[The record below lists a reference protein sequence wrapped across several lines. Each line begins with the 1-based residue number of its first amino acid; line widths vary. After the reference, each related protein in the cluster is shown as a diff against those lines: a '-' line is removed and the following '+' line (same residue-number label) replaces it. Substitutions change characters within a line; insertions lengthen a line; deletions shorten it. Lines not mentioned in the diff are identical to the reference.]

1 MTPCRPPS
9 SFVHGISQA
18 RIREW
23 TAISFSKGS
32 SWPRV
37 NLHLLHW
44 QMDSLP
50 LSHQGPLDVMWL
62 FKQVMYRTDRRQVVT
77 EQARWAG
84 PQRGLGPRGQQ
95 TIEPL
100 WPHHLPSAFWK
111 TSGQKENSNW
121 GIFSNRWSLQQVL
134 RMHTPYEMLEHP
146 VVFLGSKASLL
157 LYCFSLPLCIHDY
170 CG

>member
-1 MTPCRPPS
+1 MTPCSPPG

-23 TAISFSKGS
+23 IAISFSKGS

-50 LSHQGPLDVMWL
+50 LSHQEPLDSMWL
-62 FKQVMYRTDRRQVVT
+62 FKQVMCRTDRRQVVT
-77 EQARWAG
+77 EQGRWAG
-84 PQRGLGPRGQQ
+84 PQRGLGSRGQQ
-95 TIEPL
+95 TIETL
-100 WPHHLPSAFWK
+100 WPHHLSSAFWK

-134 RMHTPYEMLEHP
+134 RMRTPYEMLEHP

-157 LYCFSLPLCIHDY
+157 YPFSLPLCIHDY